1 MPNTVS
7 SASGNGTVGAN
18 SVAEGDCAIGGMLV
32 AVACSSVVRAISPPP
47 APGKG
52 AVVMFPRHQLAG
64 LSG

>member
-7 SASGNGTVGAN
+7 SASGKGTVGAN
-18 SVAEGDCAIGGMLV
+18 GVAEGDCAIGGMLV

-52 AVVMFPRHQLAG
+52 RW
-64 LSG
+64 